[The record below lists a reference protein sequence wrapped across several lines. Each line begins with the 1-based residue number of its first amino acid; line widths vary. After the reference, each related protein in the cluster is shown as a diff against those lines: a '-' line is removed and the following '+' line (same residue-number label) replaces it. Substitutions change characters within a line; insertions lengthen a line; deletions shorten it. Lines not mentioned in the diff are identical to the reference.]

1 MAYTSN
7 YHLYITDDSSERFVD
22 WRTKLNGVTDSNM
35 TIIDAA
41 LGDKADHSTQTNLTL
56 SANSWTGNSAPYTQT
71 LSITGL
77 TATQNGLLG
86 LATSATAA
94 QREAARSAMMSVGT
108 QSAGSLTVIADGACP
123 EIDIPVTLTLL
134 N

>member
-22 WRTKLNGVTDSNM
+22 WRTKLNGITDSNM